1 MVVSPKE
8 ERGAGGILVARYL
21 FIQARLSVDS
31 RFFLGFS
38 VTLSGSFFSFF
49 FFSYMQIC
57 CFQVLPLASASSFP
71 ICRLIDGFMMKRDP

>member
-49 FFSYMQIC
+49 FFFLYADLLLSG
-57 CFQVLPLASASSFP
+57 ASISF
-71 ICRLIDGFMMKRDP
+71 C